1 MPYPTTSPA
10 KLLIREK
17 GAIYQPRAGYLIVF
31 FFLWWGG
38 GRLYADFSL
47 KRSLTAIV
55 SVSI

>member
-31 FFLWWGG
+31 FSLVGWGVC
-38 GRLYADFSL
+38 LYADFSL